1 MPAEAHTPRGAAPSQ
16 GRTRSGQRIVYL
28 RDRDDG
34 QRMKDVVYVHPP
46 RYKDA
51 EFQNPAGL
59 PRPVVGGLPFPWV
72 TPMGP
77 GGPLFRE
84 VERVKAE
91 LCRRFWGCQVCGND
105 LDVTAW
111 VALERPGDG
120 AGVITS
126 AAMHQACLRLAV
138 TYCPALG
145 DVTRGYAFTEVYEDD
160 VVGGE
165 ENAGNERA
173 PRTRWYLRPVA
184 ETARPG
190 RVRRFLTLDQIGEG
204 AAERR

>member
-1 MPAEAHTPRGAAPSQ
+1 
-16 GRTRSGQRIVYL
+16 
-28 RDRDDG
+28 
-34 QRMKDVVYVHPP
+34 MKDVVYVHPP

-51 EFQNPAGL
+51 DFQNPAGL

-72 TPMGP
+72 TPMGA

-91 LCRRFWGCQVCGND
+91 LCRRLWGCQVCGND

-111 VALERPGDG
+111 VALERPEDW

-138 TYCPALG
+138 TYCPVLG
-145 DVTRGYAFTEVYEDD
+145 DATRGYAFTEVYEDE
-160 VVGGE
+160 VVAVE
-165 ENAGNERA
+165 EKASNKMA
-173 PRTRWYLRPVA
+173 PRTRWCLRPVS
-184 ETARPG
+184 ETVRPG
-190 RVRRFLTLDQIGEG
+190 RVRAFLTLGQLDE
-204 AAERR
+204 AAE